1 MNTATT
7 AIVRRSFECW
17 NKRDFSVIA
26 ELFPN
31 CIYHFPTTGELRG
44 EAFRA
49 YFTSLLNAFPDG
61 RLTML
66 DQVQEDDKVVVRW
79 SFTGTHRGELMGIAP
94 TGKQVSFTGISIMRV
109 AEGKI
114 VEAWEEGDSLGM
126 MQQLGLVPT
135 INLEA
140 TVAV

>member
-7 AIVRRSFECW
+7 AIVRRAFDCW

-31 CIYHFPTTGELRG
+31 CVYHFPTTGELRG

-66 DQVQEDDKVVVRW
+66 DQVAEDDKVVIRW
-79 SFTGTHRGELMGIAP
+79 SFTGTHKRELMGIAP
-94 TGKQVSFTGISIMRV
+94 AGKRVTFTGISIMRV
-109 AEGKI
+109 ADGKI
-114 VEAWEEGDSLGM
+114 VEAWEEGDSLGL
-126 MQQLGLVPT
+126 MQQLGVVPLVK
-135 INLEA
+135 LEA
-140 TVAV
+140 AVPV